1 MDGLSF
7 KWGRKNFCFC
17 LVWTELE
24 ERPAERWWCGLA
36 WGSGQPGTEDSQE
49 FSSEKGENELW
60 AEVEVTETRHTRR
73 LRTFMLRLLQDSIQ
87 HHKHS
92 FDLGKYFSVLKYFLI
107 MSWLTYEIS

>member
-24 ERPAERWWCGLA
+24 RPAERWWCGLVWA
-36 WGSGQPGTEDSQE
+36 GPGGSGQPGTEDSHE
-49 FSSEKGENELW
+49 FSSENGEKELW
-60 AEVEVTETRHTRR
+60 AEAVAVSENRSRR
-73 LRTFMLRLLQDSIQ
+73 QGTFMLRGLLQGSIQ

-92 FDLGKYFSVLKYFLI
+92 FDFGKYFSVLKYFLI
-107 MSWLTYEIS
+107 RLLF